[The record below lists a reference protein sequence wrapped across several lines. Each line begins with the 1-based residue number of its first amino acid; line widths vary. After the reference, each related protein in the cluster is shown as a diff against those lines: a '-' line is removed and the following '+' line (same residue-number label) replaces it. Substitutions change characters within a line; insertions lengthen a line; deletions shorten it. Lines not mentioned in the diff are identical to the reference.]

1 MDSYPFF
8 VVGILHVISS
18 AVLGFG
24 GIYHAVLGPEYY
36 TTPFNAIRWQDKNE
50 MTSILGIHL
59 VVLGIGALLLVYKAV
74 SLGSNVR
81 RVSHSTLRPATILAY
96 WAIWYHPHLV
106 VTVGLSVWI
115 TWKMLSVDTS

>member
-1 MDSYPFF
+1 VYSYPFF

-24 GIYHAVLGPEYY
+24 GIFHAVLGPEYY

-59 VVLGIGALLLVYKAV
+59 VVLGKSYIMHVGAEK
-74 SLGSNVR
+74 R
-81 RVSHSTLRPATILAY
+81 ICRTLWQL
-96 WAIWYHPHLV
+96 
-106 VTVGLSVWI
+106 
-115 TWKMLSVDTS
+115 